1 MRVVGSNLSTNRDRH
16 PLRLQGPPF
25 PIPAPSDRL
34 RRALEDLE
42 LLIQSRYPILYV
54 ETYEEERL
62 EELLV
67 AAASHLGL
75 PFWTWSVTQGL
86 ERRGIDQPVYDTA
99 KPLVALRHIASL
111 STSGLYLLR
120 DFHPYLTDPTV
131 VRELR
136 EFAQNVSGRLV
147 TLVLCSPAL
156 ALPIELRKL
165 SARYQLDLPDE
176 QEIRMAVVD
185 TFRQLNAH
193 RRFRYELDEAALTRF
208 ARNLRGLTRTE
219 VRRLVTRSAFDDFAL
234 NEADIPR
241 VLERKRAALE
251 SSSTLE
257 FVSVDSGVA
266 PLGGLTH
273 LKQWL
278 DRFRAGFSERA
289 RELGIPPP
297 RGVLLVGVQG
307 CGKSLAAK
315 TIARRW
321 EIPLAR
327 LDPGRLFDKFIGESE
342 KNLREALATASA
354 AAPIVLWID
363 EIEKVFADT
372 GGEADAGLGRRLF
385 GTFLTWLQERKEMVF
400 VAATANELGQL
411 PPELLRKGR
420 FDEIFFIDLPGEAE
434 RKEIFGIHLRLRK
447 QDPEKFDL
455 PELVRATAGFS
466 GAEIEQAV
474 VAAIYGMLAENAETL
489 TTERLLD
496 EIGRTSPLSW
506 TRREQIEALRQNAH
520 ERFVMAN

>member
-1 MRVVGSNLSTNRDRH
+1 M
-16 PLRLQGPPF
+16 
-25 PIPAPSDRL
+25 
-34 RRALEDLE
+34 EDLK

-67 AAASHLGL
+67 AAATELGL

-86 ERRGIDQPVYDTA
+86 ERKGIDQPVYDTT

-136 EFAQNVSGRLV
+136 EFAQTVSGRLV

-156 ALPIELRKL
+156 ELPIELRKL

-176 QEIRMAVVD
+176 QEIRMAVVE

-193 RRFRYELDEAALTRF
+193 HRFRYELDEAALTRF
-208 ARNLRGLTRTE
+208 ARNLRGLTMAE

-266 PLGGLTH
+266 PLGGLAH

-289 RELGIPPP
+289 RELGLPAP

-327 LDPGRLFDKFIGESE
+327 LDPSRLYDKYIGESE
-342 KNLREALATASA
+342 KNLRDALATASA

-372 GGEADAGLGRRLF
+372 GGDADAGLGRRLF

-400 VAATANELGQL
+400 VAATANELDRL

-420 FDEIFFIDLPGEAE
+420 FDEIFFIDLPGEARAQGDLRHPPAPAQAGPGEVRPSAAGARHRRLQRRRDRADGGRRDLRHAGRE
-434 RKEIFGIHLRLRK
+434 RRDPHHPTPPRRDRPHL
-447 QDPEKFDL
+447 P
-455 PELVRATAGFS
+455 P
-466 GAEIEQAV
+466 
-474 VAAIYGMLAENAETL
+474 
-489 TTERLLD
+489 LLD
-496 EIGRTSPLSW
+496 ETRATRSPPPK
-506 TRREQIEALRQNAH
+506 RPRALRDGELTDPVGSRTRSPFRATLPRTTSFSKLH
-520 ERFVMAN
+520 RRRPAATG

>member
-1 MRVVGSNLSTNRDRH
+1 M
-16 PLRLQGPPF
+16 
-25 PIPAPSDRL
+25 
-34 RRALEDLE
+34 EDLK
-42 LLIQSRYPILYV
+42 LLIESRYPILYV

-67 AAASHLGL
+67 AAATELGL

-86 ERRGIDQPVYDTA
+86 ERKGIDQPVYDTT

-136 EFAQNVSGRLV
+136 EFAQTVSGRLV

-156 ALPIELRKL
+156 ELPIELRKL

-176 QEIRMAVVD
+176 QEIRMAVVE

-193 RRFRYELDEAALTRF
+193 HRFRYELDEAALTRF
-208 ARNLRGLTRTE
+208 ARNLRGLTMAE

-266 PLGGLTH
+266 PLGGLAH

-289 RELGIPPP
+289 RELGLPAP

-327 LDPGRLFDKFIGESE
+327 LDPSRLYDKFIGESE
-342 KNLREALATASA
+342 KNLRDALATASA

-372 GGEADAGLGRRLF
+372 GGDADAGLGRRLF
-385 GTFLTWLQERKEMVF
+385 GTFLTWLQERRRWSSSPRRPTSSTGCRPSCCAR
-400 VAATANELGQL
+400 AAST
-411 PPELLRKGR
+411 RSSSSTC
-420 FDEIFFIDLPGEAE
+420 
-434 RKEIFGIHLRLRK
+434 
-447 QDPEKFDL
+447 
-455 PELVRATAGFS
+455 RARPSARRS
-466 GAEIEQAV
+466 
-474 VAAIYGMLAENAETL
+474 
-489 TTERLLD
+489 
-496 EIGRTSPLSW
+496 SPSTCACASR
-506 TRREQIEALRQNAH
+506 TRRSSTSRSWCAPPPASAAPRSSRRWSPRSTACWPRTPTPSPPNASST
-520 ERFVMAN
+520 RSATPPPSPGRAANNSKPSAKTPTSAS